1 MFFSSFY
8 VIKSVIVVQEVKKRL
23 SAEAAAAANRDGR
36 WRNQMRRAAHNG
48 CCRRVAQIRALSS
61 VLWKLVIS
69 EELVGALTKIEN
81 PLVSCFSGYSE
92 VSNEF
97 GNGRFRCCG
106 NVVRTYGERHD

>member
-1 MFFSSFY
+1 MTVPKKTPKCKLITSVLIKFKCFMDSLVLLKNISMFFLCY
-8 VIKSVIVVQEVKKRL
+8 YDVQEVKKRL

-48 CCRRVAQIRALSS
+48 CCRRVAQVRALSS

-81 PLVSCFSGYSE
+81 PLVSCF
-92 VSNEF
+92 
-97 GNGRFRCCG
+97 
-106 NVVRTYGERHD
+106 